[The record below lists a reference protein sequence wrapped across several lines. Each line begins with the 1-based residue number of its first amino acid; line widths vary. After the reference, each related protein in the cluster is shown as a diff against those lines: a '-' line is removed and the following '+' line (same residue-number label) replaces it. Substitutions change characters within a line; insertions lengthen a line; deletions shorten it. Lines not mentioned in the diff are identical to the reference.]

1 MIVYLKLHIS
11 RFFSL
16 GKLESKESLVSNGL
30 DNLEPGIHQDEVQE
44 MSNILDSLSQ
54 KCDELQQGQ
63 KDIPSLSHTNQRR
76 LHLLAG
82 RLASLRVV
90 VDRRVAETPS
100 RVVRRH
106 PSDAF
111 LSEVMPAGWERSF
124 TEDDIPYYVNHPKE
138 VKLPFSFSVNFT
150 SICCCK
156 NAHKECHMTHD
167 LLYLLIYFSL

>member
-1 MIVYLKLHIS
+1 MSYNSLSSHCQIVINS
-11 RFFSL
+11 SIFSGFSL
-16 GKLESKESLVSNGL
+16 SKLESKESLVSNGL

-44 MSNILDSLSQ
+44 MSNILESLSQ
-54 KCDELQQGQ
+54 KCEDLKRRQ

-100 RVVRRH
+100 RVVQRH

-111 LSEVMPAGWERSF
+111 LSDVLPSGWERSF

-138 VKLPFSFSVNFT
+138 VWHSF
-150 SICCCK
+150 
-156 NAHKECHMTHD
+156 
-167 LLYLLIYFSL
+167 